1 MLKEILNLEGV
12 AVLSKEQQ
20 KSVNGGMYWSNQN
33 YSDSVCRVVCKDK
46 TVYSTASCSD
56 APLICTGHGGTDT
69 TNPDQPGPFDKPK
82 MSFS

>member
-20 KSVNGGMYWSNQN
+20 KSVNGG